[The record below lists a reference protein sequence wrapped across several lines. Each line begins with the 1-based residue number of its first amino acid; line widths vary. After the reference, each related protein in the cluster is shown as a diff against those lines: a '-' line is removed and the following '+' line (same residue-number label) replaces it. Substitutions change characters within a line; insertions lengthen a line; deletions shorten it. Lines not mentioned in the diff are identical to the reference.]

1 MKSNI
6 AMAAVVLLACGGNT
20 PLEPKT
26 TTARDDHEQRR
37 DPPDAST
44 ASVASAAPSA
54 PAPEAATPTFKS
66 PAVFTGTLAG
76 KPFSARSAC
85 VKGTGTEGIALVE
98 IFDADADL
106 DACQLPLVVGAR
118 SFAFRIPWK
127 TDATRD
133 FTTCKHDPQRGAE
146 CEVHE
151 WLGTQP
157 KPRLQRWVN
166 RDIHPKGSARVVKAV
181 NGKGK
186 TARVSI
192 TIEEGS
198 EKLSGEI
205 DVYSTSDF
213 Y

>member
-1 MKSNI
+1 MKNNI
-6 AMAAVVLLACGGNT
+6 AVASVVLLACGGGA
-20 PLEPKT
+20 PPEPKT
-26 TTARDDHEQRR
+26 TT
-37 DPPDAST
+37 PDASAAT
-44 ASVASAAPSA
+44 VASATP
-54 PAPEAATPTFKS
+54 ATPTPDAAPPTFQS

-85 VKGTGTEGIALVE
+85 VTGTGTEGIALIE
-98 IFDADADL
+98 IFDADVDV
-106 DACQLPLVVGAR
+106 DDCQLPLVVGAR

-133 FTTCKHDPQRGAE
+133 FTTCKHDPERGAE

-157 KPRLQRWVN
+157 KPRLQKWVN
-166 RDIHPKGSARVVKAV
+166 RDIHPRGSARVVKAV
-181 NGKGK
+181 NGKGN